1 MKRKKSRQTKA
12 SRAIKE
18 AVKRLLARK
27 KDINAITVM
36 DIAKEAKVNR
46 GTFYNHYDNIMD
58 IINEI
63 EDDLMNEFV
72 ESWHRAEKSN
82 TFADTLM
89 TSVTT
94 SIRKHQEEYA
104 EIIKYIP
111 QYTFTD
117 LKNRILKEITSNY
130 LKKNPVDQETKAGL
144 FILANGIAGCYV
156 DYFQRKLYVDLDEL
170 SKTSARLIKRIL

>member
-1 MKRKKSRQTKA
+1 MKSKKSKPTRA
-12 SRAIKE
+12 SRQIKE
-18 AVKRLLARK
+18 AVKRLLAKK

-36 DIAKEAKVNR
+36 DISKEANVNR
-46 GTFYNHYDNIMD
+46 GTFYNHYDNIND

-63 EDDLMNEFV
+63 EEDLMNEFV
-72 ESWHRAEKSN
+72 ESWRRAEKSDA
-82 TFADTLM
+82 FADSLM
-89 TSVTT
+89 TSVTS
-94 SIRKHQEEYA
+94 SIRKHEQEYS

-117 LKNRILKEITSNY
+117 LKSRILKEITSNY

-144 FILANGIAGCYV
+144 FILANGIAACYI
-156 DYFQRKLYVDLDEL
+156 DYFQKKLNVDLDEL